1 MSFFKSEQ
9 DSHEHSLQT
18 LNWLQEHDDFMGSIG
33 TLIDMGCGSGL
44 DLEWWA
50 TRTTRDDYKTPLN
63 IQCLGVDVFPY
74 SPVANRYK
82 NTKYISQDFELPI
95 TADQGKYD
103 VLWSHN
109 SFQYAINPIRTLSTW
124 WDLINENGMA
134 VIIVPQTTNIEFNRQ
149 AFVQFDYC
157 YHNWTVVSLI
167 HALAVSGFDCSSG
180 FFLKNP
186 NDPWIHAVVYKS
198 EHPPMDP
205 RTTRWYDLAEKNL
218 LPESAAESVNRRG
231 FLAQPDLLLPWID
244 KSLMSF
250 NKH

>member
-1 MSFFKSEQ
+1 MSFFKSTEE
-9 DSHEHSLQT
+9 SHKHSLQT
-18 LNWLQEHDDFMGSIG
+18 LDWLYEHDDFMSSIG
-33 TLIDMGCGSGL
+33 TLIDMGCGSGS

-50 TRTTRDDYKTPLN
+50 TRTTRDNYAIPLN
-63 IQCLGVDVFPY
+63 IECVGVDVFPY
-74 SPVANRYK
+74 LPVANQYT
-82 NTKYISQDFELPI
+82 NTRYISQNFELLEVEHKH
-95 TADQGKYD
+95 KYD
-103 VLWSHN
+103 VLWSHD
-109 SFQYAINPIRTLSTW
+109 SFQYAIDPVRTLASW
-124 WDLINENGMA
+124 WDLLNENGMA

-244 KSLMSF
+244 KSLMGF